1 MLTVLNVRLTFAGQP
16 YRLGP
21 AVRVLKNKKKGG
33 LAMRAML
40 EVSTDYGYDV
50 AIYEGDLE
58 GITASELWKLRI
70 SRPVLKRCFSEG
82 VMLMQGKTENE
93 RVDPCAYPILGCKQW
108 VVQLVQY
115 PGRSDP
121 LMEGLEARKPKA

>member
-1 MLTVLNVRLTFAGQP
+1 VLTVLNVRLTFAGQP

-70 SRPVLKRCFSEG
+70 SRPVLKKVLRRRG
-82 VMLMQGKTENE
+82 HADAGQDRE
-93 RVDPCAYPILGCKQW
+93 RPGTPLRLSNLRLQTMGGPLGA
-108 VVQLVQY
+108 VS
-115 PGRSDP
+115 GA
-121 LMEGLEARKPKA
+121 E

>member
-1 MLTVLNVRLTFAGQP
+1 VR
-16 YRLGP
+16 
-21 AVRVLKNKKKGG
+21 KNKKKEG

-58 GITASELWKLRI
+58 GIAASELWKLRI

-82 VMLMQGKTENE
+82 VMLMRGKTENE
-93 RVDPCAYPILGCKQW
+93 RVDPGAYPILGCKQW

-115 PGRSDP
+115 PGRSDL